1 MCIVPR
7 MIDVQKKWHCPH
19 YWKSSQDNSGL
30 TQTFD
35 FHSLA
40 SVVWERKFRTR
51 AVLEALVPRALTY
64 YNGFPTQILI
74 SRYFSGRE
82 SERLTYFLGANIIL
96 ELFLTDWVVL
106 SFEIN
111 LLSCGEQSSQNVFLV
126 FLKHDTIADWDEFV
140 RHGKRLKR
148 SSVYLRNKRRV
159 RQHFFVVLR
168 AHKSWDV
175 EVMVYL
181 MWSCGGMS
189 LCHLHYWTVSHDV
202 AHWRGRMVF

>member
-51 AVLEALVPRALTY
+51 AVLEALDPRALTY

-82 SERLTYFLGANIIL
+82 AESLAYFLGANIIML
-96 ELFLTDWVVL
+96 ELFLADWVVL

-111 LLSCGEQSSQNVFLV
+111 LLSCGEQSSQNVFSCLLEARYNCWLRRICSSWKAV
-126 FLKHDTIADWDEFV
+126 KEEFSLPQEQKTCSATLFFCLA
-140 RHGKRLKR
+140 GEQE
-148 SSVYLRNKRRV
+148 LR
-159 RQHFFVVLR
+159 
-168 AHKSWDV
+168 
-175 EVMVYL
+175 
-181 MWSCGGMS
+181 CGGYS
-189 LCHLHYWTVSHDV
+189 LSHVIMWGNVIMRSALLDC
-202 AHWRGRMVF
+202 